1 MKNIFLITLMAISH
15 LSFGHDFFYAFA
27 EMEYKEECS
36 CVEVSVRV
44 SAHDLNTIAESMIEE
59 YKGLEKSLNN
69 SADERQIVDKLI
81 MNGFEISQQA
91 EVIEMNYEGFEL
103 FNDDEC
109 IFYFTSEAFKPEVIN
124 LRFDLF
130 MNQFSEQQNKL
141 ILIRAD
147 KQTEPYMFFIFKRQS
162 EIKL

>member
-1 MKNIFLITLMAISH
+1 MKNIILIALIAISH

-36 CVEVSVRV
+36 CVEISLRV
-44 SAHDLNTIAESMIEE
+44 SAHDLNSIAESMIED
-59 YKGLEKSLNN
+59 YKGLERTLND
-69 SADERQIVDKLI
+69 SDDEGQIVDKLI
-81 MNGFEISQQA
+81 MKGFEI
-91 EVIEMNYEGFEL
+91 

-109 IFYFTSEAFKPEVIN
+109 IFYFTSEGFKPETIN
-124 LRFDLF
+124 VRFDLF

>member
-1 MKNIFLITLMAISH
+1 MKNIILIALIAISH

-36 CVEVSVRV
+36 CVEISLRV
-44 SAHDLNTIAESMIEE
+44 SAHDLNSIAESMIED
-59 YKGLEKSLNN
+59 YKGLERTLND
-69 SADERQIVDKLI
+69 SEDEGQIVDKLI
-81 MNGFEISQQA
+81 MKGFEISQGTK
-91 EVIEMNYEGFEL
+91 VIEMSYQGFEI

-109 IFYFTSEAFKPEVIN
+109 IFYFTSEGFKPETIN
-124 LRFDLF
+124 VRFDLF